1 MAMTVSEQYF
11 RRICGYLKVSVAT
24 LIAGVLTLTLPGVS
38 VAKEEAK
45 HQHHMSP
52 NYVLNIDPHGKEI
65 IGQAVAKEVGEFFD
79 EAEKAIESKD
89 ITALMNL
96 YSDGYTNGVHKKA
109 DIASTWKT
117 IFEGFNSLA
126 MTHNMRF
133 VSTDPKSNVVIL
145 RCSGMITGV
154 PKDDKD
160 TIALDSWMNTDHVL
174 VKEGGKFRI
183 IGSSGADKKRL
194 WFDKPLHPLF

>member
-1 MAMTVSEQYF
+1 MAKSVYGLRQ
-11 RRICGYLKVSVAT
+11 IGGYSKVSVAA
-24 LIAGVLTLTLPGVS
+24 LIAGVLTFTLPGVS

-45 HQHHMSP
+45 HQHNLSP
-52 NYVLNIDPHGKEI
+52 NYVLNIDPHGKDVV
-65 IGQAVAKEVGEFFD
+65 GQAVAKEVGDFFD

-89 ITALMNL
+89 LTALMSL
-96 YSDGYTNGVHKKA
+96 YSDGYVNGNHNKN
-109 DIASTWKT
+109 DINVTWKT
-117 IFEGFNSLA
+117 IFEAFNSLA

-133 VSTDPKSNVVIL
+133 ISSASKSNVVVL

-154 PKDDKD
+154 PKDEKEV
-160 TIALDSWMNTDHVL
+160 IALDSWMNTDHIL
-174 VKEGGKFRI
+174 IKEGGKFKI

>member
-1 MAMTVSEQYF
+1 MTVSESCF
-11 RRICGYLKVSVAT
+11 RRIRECLKVSVAAM
-24 LIAGVLTLTLPGVS
+24 IAGVLTLALPGVS

-45 HQHHMSP
+45 HQHNLSP
-52 NYVLNIDPHGKEI
+52 NYVLNIDPHGRTI
-65 IGQAVAKEVGEFFD
+65 IGESVAKEVGEFFND
-79 EAEKAIESKD
+79 AEKAIESKD
-89 ITALMNL
+89 LTALMAL
-96 YSDGYTNGVHKKA
+96 YSDGYTNDVHKKA
-109 DIASTWKT
+109 DISTTWKT

-154 PKDDKD
+154 PKDEKES
-160 TIALDSWMNTDHVL
+160 IALDSWMNTDHVL

-183 IGSSGADKKRL
+183 IGSSGADKTRL
-194 WFDKPLHPLF
+194 WFNKPLHPLF